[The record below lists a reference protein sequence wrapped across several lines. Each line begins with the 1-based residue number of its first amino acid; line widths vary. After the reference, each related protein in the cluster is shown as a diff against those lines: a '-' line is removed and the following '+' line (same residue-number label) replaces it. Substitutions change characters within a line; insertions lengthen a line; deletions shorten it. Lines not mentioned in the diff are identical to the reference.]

1 VSCSSTTESATGAT
15 GFGSYTSTAQG
26 ALTSSRRARLP
37 IRDRIRLEGNPATAK
52 AHLDMTVAKAANIPD
67 SPPRSTRGKSG
78 HAMLRRRQGQ
88 LRASLLRQI
97 RTRHA

>member
-37 IRDRIRLEGNPATAK
+37 IRDRVRLEGNPATAK
-52 AHLDMTVAKAANIPD
+52 AHLDMTVHIQAIGVPVETL
-67 SPPRSTRGKSG
+67 RSTVG
-78 HAMLRRRQGQ
+78 
-88 LRASLLRQI
+88 
-97 RTRHA
+97 T